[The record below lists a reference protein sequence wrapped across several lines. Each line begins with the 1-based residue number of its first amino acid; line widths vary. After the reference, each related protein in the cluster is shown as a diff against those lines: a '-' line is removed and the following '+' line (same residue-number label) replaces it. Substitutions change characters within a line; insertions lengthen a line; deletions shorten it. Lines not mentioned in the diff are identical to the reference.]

1 MSAWPGLYSAEATHP
16 ALSGKGGKREDGQPE
31 SEGSTTRAAMA
42 EEYMEWALAK
52 LRPAWDGFWP
62 EVFLSKPKGKIAIST
77 VDRQGK
83 F

>member
-1 MSAWPGLYSAEATHP
+1 
-16 ALSGKGGKREDGQPE
+16 
-31 SEGSTTRAAMA
+31 MA

-52 LRPAWDGFWP
+52 LRPAWP